1 MKEDLTYLRLI
12 LTEENSHKPIYL
24 NPSIEANIINQD
36 DQAMKLDDFK
46 KAMDFFADRGLK
58 KVKFV
63 GGEPL
68 EYRGLDELI
77 EHAHGLGIEE
87 IGITT
92 NGLGLGTRILDLKAK
107 GLTSVNISID
117 SLKEYRYQA
126 LMQGANLKEV
136 FLSIDACKMAGIKV
150 KINCTA
156 IKDFNDDELIDFM
169 KLSIGNDID
178 IRLVELLPYG
188 IDDKVF
194 ERGYMDLREVIDNTE
209 GILEENSEK
218 LSLGDY
224 FRIYEAQGRIGI
236 ITRDHREYKEDLR
249 RINIS
254 NRGYMNVGQIQ
265 KNEYFI
271 KPLLDDT
278 VALNIL
284 FNKIKFGV

>member
-1 MKEDLTYLRLI
+1 MEEALSYLRLI

-24 NPSIEANIINQD
+24 KPTIEANIIDQD
-36 DQAMKLDDFK
+36 SQAMKLDDYK
-46 KAMDFFADRGLK
+46 KSIDFFAKRGLK
-58 KVKFV
+58 KIKFV

-68 EYRGLDELI
+68 EYRGLDQLI
-77 EHAHGLGIEE
+77 EYANKSGIED

-92 NGLGLGTRILDLKAK
+92 NGLGLGTRVLDLKAK
-107 GLTSVNISID
+107 GLTNVNLSID

-136 FLSIDACKMAGIKV
+136 FLSIDACRSADVKV

-156 IKDFNDDELIDFM
+156 IKGFNDDELLDFM
-169 KLSIGNDID
+169 KLSISNDID

-188 IDDKVF
+188 IDPKVY
-194 ERGYMDLREVIDNTE
+194 ERGYLDLREVIDNTE
-209 GILEENSEK
+209 GILEEKGEEK
-218 LSLGDY
+218 SLGDY
-224 FRIYEAQGRIGI
+224 FRIYEAKGRIGI
-236 ITRDHREYKEDLR
+236 ITKNHREYKEDLR

-254 NRGYMNVGQIQ
+254 NRGYMNVGQLQ

-271 KPLLDDT
+271 KPLLDDKM
-278 VALNIL
+278 AMNIL

>member
-24 NPSIEANIINQD
+24 NPSIESNIINQD

-46 KAMDFFADRGLK
+46 KAMDFFAPRGLK

-68 EYRGLDELI
+68 EYKGLDELI
-77 EHAHGLGIEE
+77 EHANKLGIEE

-92 NGLGLGTRILDLKAK
+92 NGLGLGTRVLDLKSK

-136 FLSIDACKMAGIKV
+136 FLSIDACKMAGVKV